1 MCSLSGEVWTFK
13 TEWPSSCM
21 LTQVFERGLQ
31 SFWGALMK
39 DQGYQSRETI
49 KYHMLSLWT
58 WVL

>member
-1 MCSLSGEVWTFK
+1 
-13 TEWPSSCM
+13 M